1 MGSGELMLLDSGS
14 CKCIEPASPGL
25 RASGTVDTSYKL
37 TTASGKPLIC
47 YGEKQRTIELG
58 GGLKVTHT
66 FLIAEVSKV
75 ILGSDLMKRFGF
87 SVDFFRNR
95 FTYHPGAIDES
106 FTPFA
111 NYHCV
116 VGEVHGIQPQELE
129 NKIQIG
135 KWSSPKGA
143 SLKFTDGASGSKAKE
158 QQQWHPAYIDFF

>member
-66 FLIAEVSKV
+66 FLIAEASKT

-87 SVDFFRNR
+87 SVDYYRNG
-95 FTYHPGAIDES
+95 FTYHPGDIEES

-111 NYHCV
+111 ILHSV
-116 VGEVHGIQPQELE
+116 VDEIHGFQQAEP
-129 NKIQIG
+129 KIQIG
-135 KWSSPKGA
+135 KWSSTGNRA
-143 SLKFTDGASGSKAKE
+143 AG
-158 QQQWHPAYIDFF
+158 